1 MLLAYSRRSDGEEH
15 AVLRPKAG
23 NRLNKL
29 LAAYKK
35 RRRPFFIAYL
45 GEGVRT
51 KLNVQFYFE
60 RPHFLFLSTATG
72 KPRNI
77 SAIFAPS
84 NVFFCFYRKKP
95 LGAPEPLLVGTN
107 RRTYDQLHQTEQCL
121 NGGSWSTEN
130 CCLIRGMI
138 M

>member
-15 AVLRPKAG
+15 APLRPKAG

-35 RRRPFFIAYL
+35 RQRPFFIAYL

-77 SAIFAPS
+77 
-84 NVFFCFYRKKP
+84 
-95 LGAPEPLLVGTN
+95 
-107 RRTYDQLHQTEQCL
+107 
-121 NGGSWSTEN
+121 
-130 CCLIRGMI
+130 
-138 M
+138 

>member
-15 AVLRPKAG
+15 AVLRPKAV

-35 RRRPFFIAYL
+35 RQRPFFIAYL

-77 SAIFAPS
+77 
-84 NVFFCFYRKKP
+84 
-95 LGAPEPLLVGTN
+95 
-107 RRTYDQLHQTEQCL
+107 
-121 NGGSWSTEN
+121 
-130 CCLIRGMI
+130 
-138 M
+138 